1 VLRVEKSA
9 GKYGLLI
16 LFTVCV
22 TYFIENF
29 LRSAPSALL
38 PVLIDELGLTH
49 ASAGLLVSSF
59 SLLYAFMQVP
69 SGILSVAIGPRRTI
83 IGFTVFSVVGVF
95 AFYLGSSFEV
105 LLIAQMLIGLGFSV
119 FYINAINIVTR
130 WFPREK
136 RASAIGILS
145 ASMGLGTFASYTGF
159 PLSLG
164 FTGGW
169 RTFYLLC
176 SVLLVVNFVMNFV
189 ILRDSPEPEK
199 KERTGSDA
207 SMSGSIVQVLRSRAV
222 YPFIVGYVLACFSWV
237 FISWTPKYL
246 MDTRGLSYL
255 GVGLVSS
262 AANLAGI
269 PGCIIIGLVS
279 DHLRRRRLP
288 LVAFSAAYTG
298 VLALFLTVPGWLPE
312 IAFIL
317 IAIALGFFTSLWVL
331 LFSMVPEVLPPRLA
345 GIGLG
350 VMNGLGTLG
359 FAVVAPV
366 YGALVD
372 STGGYVLSNSMILLG
387 ATVMT
392 IVIIIFT
399 HETYRTSERS

>member
-16 LFTVCV
+16 LSTVCV

-38 PVLIDELGLTH
+38 PVLIDEFGLTH
-49 ASAGLLVSSF
+49 GVAGLLVSSF

-69 SGILSVAIGPRRTI
+69 SGILSVALGPRRTI
-83 IGFTVFSVVGVF
+83 ISFTMFSVAGVF
-95 AFYLGSSFEV
+95 AFYLGSRFEV

-136 RASAIGILS
+136 RASAIGVLS
-145 ASMGLGTFASYTGF
+145 AASGLGNFAAYIGF

-169 RTFYLLC
+169 RTLYLLC

-189 ILRDSPEPEK
+189 ILRDSPEQK
-199 KERTGSDA
+199 KQERTGDDA
-207 SMSGSIVQVLRSRAV
+207 SIGGSLTQVLRNRAV
-222 YPFIVGYVLACFSWV
+222 YPFVVGYVLACFSWV
-237 FISWTPKYL
+237 FISWTPKFL
-246 MDTRGLSYL
+246 MDTRGLTYL

-262 AANLAGI
+262 AATLAGI

-288 LVAFSAAYTG
+288 LVALSAAYTG

-312 IAFIL
+312 IGFIL
-317 IAIALGFFTSLWVL
+317 IAIALGFSTSLWVL

-350 VMNGLGTLG
+350 LMNGLGTLG
-359 FAVVAPV
+359 FSIVAPV

-387 ATVMT
+387 AAVMT

-399 HETYRTSERS
+399 RETYRAERA